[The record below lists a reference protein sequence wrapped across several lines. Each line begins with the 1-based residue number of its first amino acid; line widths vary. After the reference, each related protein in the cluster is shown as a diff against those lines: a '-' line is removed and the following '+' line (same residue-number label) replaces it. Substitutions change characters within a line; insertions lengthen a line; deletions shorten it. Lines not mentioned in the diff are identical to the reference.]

1 MIIRKINSDGGGGGC
16 GDDDDDGGGGGA
28 WDDGG
33 GGSVDV
39 DDDHHH
45 HQIFWLQSDAS
56 NIVII
61 SILLSLAR
69 PLELNQNV
77 CCVKG
82 SVLGSFSSIHF
93 HDMTWQTLL
102 LKSLKSDLK
111 LPELQATLHWYVGQ
125 YAPV

>member
-1 MIIRKINSDGGGGGC
+1 MIIRKINFDGGGGGC
-16 GDDDDDGGGGGA
+16 GDDDG
-28 WDDGG
+28 DDGG
-33 GGSVDV
+33 GGSVDD

-82 SVLGSFSSIHF
+82 SVLGSFLSIHF
-93 HDMTWQTLL
+93 HDMT
-102 LKSLKSDLK
+102 
-111 LPELQATLHWYVGQ
+111 
-125 YAPV
+125 